1 MEEIG
6 NTLSHSYS
14 LNDYQA
20 DAAALRLPSADAQ
33 YCRENLIGEV
43 GEYFGVRAKA
53 RRDGDKP
60 EHTLLIKKEL
70 GDILWQ
76 LSQVCADEGY
86 TLEEIALS
94 NIYKLTARKQNNTL
108 QGSGD
113 NR

>member
-1 MEEIG
+1 MEETSK
-6 NTLSHSYS
+6 TLSPGYS

-20 DAAALRLPSADAQ
+20 DAAAVRLPSADAK
-33 YCRENLIGEV
+33 YCRENLIGEL
-43 GEYFGVRAKA
+43 GEYFSVRAKA
-53 RRDGDKP
+53 RRDGYKP
-60 EHTLLIKKEL
+60 EHALLIKKEL

-86 TLEEIALS
+86 TLEDIAYS